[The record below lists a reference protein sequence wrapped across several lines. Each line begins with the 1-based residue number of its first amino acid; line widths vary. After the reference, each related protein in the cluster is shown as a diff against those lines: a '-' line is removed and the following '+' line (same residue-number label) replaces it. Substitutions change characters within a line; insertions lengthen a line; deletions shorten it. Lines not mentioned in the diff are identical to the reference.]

1 MSFLLFFLFYIIS
14 TLILS
19 ILFFVSYKL
28 FLKKLIVSKISENT
42 LLSAF
47 DSFNDKSILDISI
60 EEKEKAAQN
69 EKIYT
74 SF

>member
-1 MSFLLFFLFYIIS
+1 MNFLLFFLFYIIS

-19 ILFFVSYKL
+19 IIFFVSYKL
-28 FLKKLIVSKISENT
+28 FFKKFIVSKISENA

-47 DSFNDKSILDISI
+47 DSFNDKSILDINI
-60 EEKEKAAQN
+60 DEKEKADQN